1 MFLAHMSQL
10 FIINIGFTKK
20 VNTICGGGQVLVSG
34 SKSLISRVPGLRVI
48 WPRVPSPGSHVARV
62 SGLGSNIPGPI
73 SGPDFRQYSF
83 PVEIANFFKTASFIE
98 HLQWLLVLFGTSFLI
113 SSDWKMSVFR
123 VRLARIFP
131 AFGLNTEIYFVNLG
145 IQSKCKKLRTRK
157 IVVKAEGTNFG
168 NNIKRQQRNM
178 TQL

>member
-1 MFLAHMSQL
+1 
-10 FIINIGFTKK
+10 
-20 VNTICGGGQVLVSG
+20 
-34 SKSLISRVPGLRVI
+34 
-48 WPRVPSPGSHVARV
+48 
-62 SGLGSNIPGPI
+62 
-73 SGPDFRQYSF
+73 
-83 PVEIANFFKTASFIE
+83 
-98 HLQWLLVLFGTSFLI
+98 
-113 SSDWKMSVFR
+113 MSVFR

-145 IQSKCKKLRTRK
+145 IQSKCKKLRTRQ